1 MPTLR
6 CAVPTNDCHPESSP
20 RANERGG
27 ARRPRGPEC
36 GFRSLATLGMTV
48 LLVLLSFPM
57 DAAAQKTPEGLVEVR
72 DGGRHG
78 FWLGVGVGAGGESF
92 GVQPGPG
99 YSDVLYRP
107 TISVRL
113 GGTVSQ
119 HLRLGGEVLSWINE
133 NGPAVESL
141 SSALFVAQ
149 VYPIAS
155 TGFYL
160 KGGVGIGRN
169 AVQFEDGF
177 DTGDTGFAGLVGA
190 GYELRLGRRIY
201 LNPVIDFVGHS
212 YSDRFDGS
220 YKERLVNFGLGILL
234 QTGS

>member
-6 CAVPTNDCHPESSP
+6 CAAVVT
-20 RANERGG
+20 A
-27 ARRPRGPEC
+27 
-36 GFRSLATLGMTV
+36 
-48 LLVLLSFPM
+48 LLILMPLSGN
-57 DAAAQKTPEGLVEVR
+57 AVAQTPEGLVEVR
-72 DGGRHG
+72 EGGRHG
-78 FWLGVGVGAGGESF
+78 FWLGVGVGAGGESYDF
-92 GVQPGPG
+92 QPGAG

-113 GGTVSQ
+113 GGTVSP
-119 HLRLGGEVLSWINE
+119 HLRLGGEILSWINE

-149 VYPIAS
+149 LYPITS

-190 GYELRLGRRIY
+190 GYELHLGRRFY
-201 LNPVIDFVGHS
+201 LNPVVDFVGHR
-212 YSDRFDGS
+212 YSDRVGGS
-220 YKERLVNFGLGILL
+220 YRERLVNFGLGILL
-234 QTGS
+234 QTGR